1 MQNRITEKTR
11 LMDKTGNLAVKGYAT
26 EYLMQYDRADIKAR
40 KFRIKEWDYYYVGN
54 NDHAICL
61 TAADM
66 GYVGALS
73 ASFLDFTAP
82 REITKSSVIL
92 FPMGALHMPPT
103 PLAGDVVA
111 VNKDVEFACIMDGGI
126 RHIFGKYP
134 GFGPNGEE
142 LSYDFY
148 LGEMPEENMYIA
160 TPFDKPKHF
169 YYNAKMNCMSARGSF
184 KLGDTVYRLD
194 DALGTLDWGR
204 GVWTFDNTW
213 YWASLQTV
221 LADGRKFGFNLGY
234 GFGDTSAA
242 TENMLFLDGKAIKLE
257 DVRFNIPGDGTKDVR
272 YTEPW
277 TFTSSDGRLE
287 LDFEPLIDRYA
298 PIDLKVF
305 CMIPHQ
311 VFGYFSGDCITDTGE
326 TIRLERVLGFAEKVH
341 NKW

>member
-1 MQNRITEKTR
+1 MPRITKPSKLLDNE
-11 LMDKTGNLAVKGYAT
+11 GNLLTAGWAT
-26 EYLMQYDRADIKAR
+26 EMLFEYNRNEIKANGW
-40 KFRIKEWDYYYVGN
+40 RIKEWDYYYVGN

-92 FPMGALHMPPT
+92 F
-103 PLAGDVVA
+103 
-111 VNKDVEFACIMDGGI
+111 
-126 RHIFGKYP
+126 RKYP

-148 LGEMPEENMYIA
+148 LGEMPEENMSIA